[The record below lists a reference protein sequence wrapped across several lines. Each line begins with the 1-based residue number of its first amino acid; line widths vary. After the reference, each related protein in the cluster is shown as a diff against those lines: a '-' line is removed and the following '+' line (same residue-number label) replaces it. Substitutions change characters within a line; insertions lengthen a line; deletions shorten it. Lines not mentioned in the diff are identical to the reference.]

1 MAVLHFFSSKFPSNI
16 YSILFVYSTF
26 QYVHY
31 EIHAEVGKYDTVHN
45 SYIKYV
51 WLSLTIHVSILFYV
65 NFKYVVL
72 SIQISMRIFMAI
84 LSMFFSVNV
93 NIMYVILFIFSFT
106 ITLRQNQLK
115 ELRAW
120 CVDLQDRERTC
131 A

>member
-1 MAVLHFFSSKFPSNI
+1 METVQQNGRFTLFSSKFPSNI

-31 EIHAEVGKYDTVHN
+31 EIHAEVGKDDTVHN

-84 LSMFFSVNV
+84 LSMFFCQCEYNV
-93 NIMYVILFIFSFT
+93 CYIIYFFLHNNPEAES
-106 ITLRQNQLK
+106 
-115 ELRAW
+115 
-120 CVDLQDRERTC
+120 
-131 A
+131 

>member
-1 MAVLHFFSSKFPSNI
+1 METVQQNGRFTLFSSKFPSNI

-84 LSMFFSVNV
+84 LSMFFCQCEYNV
-93 NIMYVILFIFSFT
+93 CYIIYFFLHNNPEAESAKGVTRMV
-106 ITLRQNQLK
+106 R
-115 ELRAW
+115 
-120 CVDLQDRERTC
+120 
-131 A
+131 